1 VIDYVNKPIIPSF
14 LVDRNE
20 GFFDAINVLLQR
32 FPKSSLICQIYT
44 FFVNAYMLE
53 YRRILIRGK
62 GICKMENL
70 CPICQKQFKDEEQV
84 VLDIFSKVT
93 HEACYDDDKGFIT
106 TSGSYKEIMD
116 SYAELVDM

>member
-1 VIDYVNKPIIPSF
+1 MLTNPSNPHF
-14 LVDRNE
+14 YLLEMRVFPDI
-20 GFFDAINVLLQR
+20 INVLLQR
-32 FPKSSLICQIYT
+32 FPKSSQICQIYT
-44 FFVNAYMLE
+44 VFVNAYMLR

-62 GICKMENL
+62 GIWKMENL

-93 HEACYDDDKGFIT
+93 HEACFDDDKGFIT

>member
-1 VIDYVNKPIIPSF
+1 
-14 LVDRNE
+14 
-20 GFFDAINVLLQR
+20 
-32 FPKSSLICQIYT
+32 
-44 FFVNAYMLE
+44 
-53 YRRILIRGK
+53 
-62 GICKMENL
+62 MENL

-84 VLDIFSKVT
+84 VLDIFSNVT

>member
-1 VIDYVNKPIIPSF
+1 MLINPSTLISIYIEMRVF
-14 LVDRNE
+14 LDI
-20 GFFDAINVLLQR
+20 INVLLQR
-32 FPKSSLICQIYT
+32 FPKSSQICQIYT
-44 FFVNAYMLE
+44 LFVNAYMLR

-62 GICKMENL
+62 GIWKMENL